1 MILANANHFNHLDQ
15 FRNSLHISITGNTQ
29 KGIKSLTWVKCCS
42 GDYNYEVAFHF
53 FYLGHWRQ
61 TLDCNIVNKL
71 YWIWNWINP
80 NLWIWFPGLRHWLLK
95 MTIFIFCAVLNV
107 SLYFRLAS
115 FLTLHNFI
123 IAFPIACL
131 ALIVTDYLL
140 FISGVS
146 LIGLNWYRSAGYW
159 IIFRGERWHFIQI
172 MKKILY

>member
-1 MILANANHFNHLDQ
+1 MSQML
-15 FRNSLHISITGNTQ
+15 FRRLQLWSRIS
-29 KGIKSLTWVKCCS
+29 
-42 GDYNYEVAFHF
+42 F

-61 TLDCNIVNKL
+61 TPDCNIVNKL

-80 NLWIWFPGLRHWLLK
+80 NLLIWFPGLRHWLLK
-95 MTIFIFCAVLNV
+95 MTIFIFCAVVNV

-123 IAFPIACL
+123 IAFLIVCL

-140 FISGVS
+140 FISGIS

-159 IIFRGERWHFIQI
+159 IIFQGRK
-172 MKKILY
+172 MTLYPNYEKNTLLE